1 MKGAAA
7 APGLQSMPPTR
18 HSNTMNDALIP
29 GGNGGQPGGNGGRT
43 LVYVHGRHFKP
54 AAADLMDICIAAM
67 RRGIERDVPQLVEL
81 FDGTDKRIAYYGDL
95 NNAFL
100 REIGQRYDP
109 DLDLGDRRN
118 ALHGLCSIEKRKNFG
133 VGRYDRLPGKTAI
146 AEFAADLAAPLLGT
160 LGLSEKIIAKIAVD
174 LAEYWNGNS
183 DFGPRIRERVRNTI
197 CEAAGSDGRVMLVS
211 HGTGCI
217 VCYDALWELSHD
229 PEFRKDFEGR
239 KIDLW
244 LTLGA
249 PLGDSTVQRKL
260 LGARKKGRARYP
272 TNIVSWHNL
281 SAEDDYMCH
290 DNTVANDF
298 RQMLKLKLVS
308 CIKDYRIYNLAVRYG
323 KSNPHSSVGYL
334 VHPRVA
340 RILADWVAQNE
351 MASVPRR
358 TY

>member
-1 MKGAAA
+1 
-7 APGLQSMPPTR
+7 
-18 HSNTMNDALIP
+18 MNDAL
-29 GGNGGQPGGNGGRT
+29 NSDGNGGRT

-54 AAADLMDICIAAM
+54 DAKVLMDICVAAM
-67 RRGIERDVPQLVEL
+67 RRGIEREFPRLVEL
-81 FDGTDKRIAYYGDL
+81 FDGTDKRIGYYGDIS
-95 NNAFL
+95 NAFL
-100 REIGQRYDP
+100 GESGQRFDP
-109 DLDLGDRRN
+109 DLDVGDRHN
-118 ALHGLCSIEKRKNFG
+118 ALHSLCLIEKRKNFG
-133 VGRYDRLPGKTAI
+133 VGRYDRLPGKTSI
-146 AEFAADLAAPLLGT
+146 AEFAADLAAPLLGP
-160 LGLSEKIIAKIAVD
+160 LHLSEKIIAKLAVD
-174 LAEYWNGNS
+174 LAEYWNGSS
-183 DFGPRIRERVRNTI
+183 DFGSRIRERVRNAI
-197 CEAAGSDGRVMLVS
+197 CETASFDGKVMLVS

-217 VCYDALWELSHD
+217 VCYDVLWELSHE
-229 PEFRKDFEGR
+229 PEFKKSFEDR

-260 LGARKKGRARYP
+260 FGAGKKGRARYP

-298 RQMLKLKLVS
+298 KQMLKLKLVS
-308 CIKDYRIYNLAVRYG
+308 RIMDYRIYNLAVRYG

-340 RILADWVAQNE
+340 HILADWLPQDE
-351 MASVPRR
+351 MASIPRR